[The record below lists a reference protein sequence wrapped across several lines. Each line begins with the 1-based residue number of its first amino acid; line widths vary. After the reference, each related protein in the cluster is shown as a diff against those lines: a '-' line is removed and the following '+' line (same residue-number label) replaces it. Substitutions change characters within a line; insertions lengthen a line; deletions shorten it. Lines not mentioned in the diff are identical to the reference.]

1 MRIAERISAT
11 GGRTSGFDYLRIGLA
26 IAVVCFHSALVS
38 YGREADT
45 ALWGTWLRPFA
56 RAILPMF
63 FALSGYL
70 VAGSLARSK
79 SVTKFLGLRL
89 IRIYPAL
96 AVEVFL
102 SALVLGPLVSTVDLG
117 DYLRSP
123 LFHQYLLNV
132 TGNMHYQLPG
142 MFASNPFPGTVN
154 AQLWTVPYELECYLW
169 LATLS
174 VLGLAGRRFIAVGAA
189 VGFSAVNLLIFLQVH
204 GWRLPTVLATLPG
217 PQLVVAFLAGVCIY
231 LYGDKIPWSG
241 RLAAGAAGLSLVLL
255 SVPPLG
261 DYVSPFVI
269 AYLTVYIGLCDP
281 PRLALVRGADYSYGV
296 FLYGFAIQQTFASLG
311 PWTHQWWLSILVCVP
326 GSVLVAALSWH
337 LVEKPALTLRNHAA
351 WTAPLA
357 ALWPRLRRA
366 PS

>member
-1 MRIAERISAT
+1 MKIAARISAT

-26 IAVVCFHSALVS
+26 VAVVCFHSALVS

-45 ALWGTWLRPFA
+45 ALWGTWLRPFV

-79 SVTKFLGLRL
+79 SVGQFLGLRM

-102 SALVLGPLVSTVDLG
+102 SALVLGPLVSTVGLA

-123 LFHQYLLNV
+123 LFHRYLLNV
-132 TGNMHYQLPG
+132 TGDMHYLLPG
-142 MFASNPFPGTVN
+142 VFASNPFPGTVN

-169 LATLS
+169 LAALS
-174 VLGLAGRRFIAVGAA
+174 IMGVAGRRHFAA
-189 VGFSAVNLLIFLQVH
+189 IVAFGVSAASLLIFLQIH
-204 GWRLPTVLATLPG
+204 GWRLPTGLASLSG
-217 PQLVVAFLAGVCIY
+217 PQLVVAFLAGVCLY
-231 LYGDKIPWSG
+231 LYADKIPWSG
-241 RLAAGAAGLSLVLL
+241 RLAAGAAALSLVLL

-261 DYVSPFVI
+261 DYVSPFMV
-269 AYLTVYIGLCDP
+269 AYLTVYLGLCDP

-296 FLYGFAIQQTFASLG
+296 FLYGFAVQQTFASLG
-311 PWTHQWWLSILVCVP
+311 TWTHHWWLSILVSVP
-326 GSVLVAALSWH
+326 GSVLIAALSWH
-337 LVEKPALTLRNHAA
+337 LVEKPALALRNRAT
-351 WTAPLA
+351 WTAPLG

-366 PS
+366 SS